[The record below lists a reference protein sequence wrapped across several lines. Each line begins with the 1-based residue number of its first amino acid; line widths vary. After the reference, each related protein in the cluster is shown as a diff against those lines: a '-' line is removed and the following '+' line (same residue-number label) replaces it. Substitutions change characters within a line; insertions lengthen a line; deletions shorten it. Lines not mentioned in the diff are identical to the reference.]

1 MGAIQ
6 PTKNHKLLIDE
17 FIRYA
22 QQHLNTVSGI
32 VNTVSTYPPLNT
44 PGPGIS
50 NWSGYTVQLA
60 KPSVDEF
67 LPDDEEEAKAIQTD
81 ILVEYPKTS
90 QIYESEFNDEDE
102 VGTPKS
108 PTEVIQ
114 LQKELTNDTN
124 TGGTRTGGTRTGGGG
139 GGDAALYKK
148 VGNGLWPALGEGP
161 SPNFEVSSTEGSR
174 TWYKQNPAYI
184 KQNCTQILFPTKS
197 GDKKITVHKDLAAIV
212 QPAINEI
219 KKQGLQKY
227 IENCAGGLAVRN
239 VTGGTRLSNHAWGTA
254 IDMNTIKYPY
264 GYKFGD
270 DGIYVGKVKKRDF
283 DEFDRGFLK
292 VAEIFKSK
300 GMTWLR
306 NFDPMHVSIYE

>member
-6 PTKNHKLLIDE
+6 PTKNHKLIIDE

-22 QQHLNTVSGI
+22 QQHLSTVSGI

-50 NWSGYTVQLA
+50 NWSGYTVQPA

-67 LPDDEEEAKAIQTD
+67 LPDEEEAKAIQTD
-81 ILVEYPKTS
+81 ILVEYPKTT

-114 LQKELTNDTN
+114 IQKELTNDDN

-139 GGDAALYKK
+139 GDTALFNKC
-148 VGNGLWPALGEGP
+148 GNGHWPALGEGP
-161 SPNFEVSSTEGSR
+161 APNFEVSSTEGSR
-174 TWYKQNPAYI
+174 TWYKQNPVYI
-184 KQNCTQILFPTKS
+184 KQNCTQILFPTIN
-197 GDKKITVHKDLAAIV
+197 GDKKITVHKDLASVV
-212 QPAINEI
+212 QPAIDEI

-254 IDMNTIKYPY
+254 IDMNTIRYPY

-283 DEFDRGFLK
+283 DEFDKGFLK
-292 VAEIFKSK
+292 VTAIFKSK
-300 GMTWLR
+300 GMTWLS

>member
-6 PTKNHKLLIDE
+6 PTKNHKLIIDE

-22 QQHLNTVSGI
+22 QKHLSTVSGI

-81 ILVEYPKTS
+81 ILVEYPKTA

-108 PTEVIQ
+108 PTEVLQ
-114 LQKELTNDTN
+114 LQKELTNDNN
-124 TGGTRTGGTRTGGGG
+124 TGGTRTGGTRTGGSR
-139 GGDAALYKK
+139 GDAALKEK
-148 VGNGLWPALGEGP
+148 CGNGLWPAVGEGP

-184 KQNCTQILFPTKS
+184 KQNCTQISFPTS
-197 GDKKITVHKDLAAIV
+197 GGDK
-212 QPAINEI
+212 
-219 KKQGLQKY
+219 
-227 IENCAGGLAVRN
+227 
-239 VTGGTRLSNHAWGTA
+239 
-254 IDMNTIKYPY
+254 
-264 GYKFGD
+264 
-270 DGIYVGKVKKRDF
+270 
-283 DEFDRGFLK
+283 
-292 VAEIFKSK
+292 
-300 GMTWLR
+300 
-306 NFDPMHVSIYE
+306 